1 MLTVKSISQCYYSA
15 HFGWAGKLF
24 FTNITNE
31 QNINFYDNKYIN
43 LKRVNIQRKVIIS
56 LTTIPSRINNLKPT
70 LISLLDQTR
79 KLEGTSLSRTISQIF
94 SDTFHPFWH
103 TTWHEEQSS
112 QTL

>member
-1 MLTVKSISQCYYSA
+1 MVL
-15 HFGWAGKLF
+15 
-24 FTNITNE
+24 ITTAL
-31 QNINFYDNKYIN
+31 YIILN
-43 LKRVNIQRKVIIS
+43 LYRTLKVDGSCKIRPS
-56 LTTIPSRINNLKPT
+56 LTTSKEGLKTLNNQT
-70 LISLLDQTR
+70 FLIQAVKDQTR